1 MAKTPKT
8 HNPQFGK
15 GNKKHT
21 PDDSFKGRGT
31 ANSRGYNYKWQK
43 ARKAYLIANP
53 LCVSCEAKN
62 ILTEATVVDHIVPH
76 KGNMRL
82 FWDQSNWQP
91 LCKSCH
97 DKKTFSQD
105 IDRPAKKNNYNHKDI
120 GDDIIV

>member
-1 MAKTPKT
+1 MAKSPKIHTP
-8 HNPQFGK
+8 QYGK
-15 GNKKHT
+15 GSKRHQSKKEMAGYHS
-21 PDDSFKGRGT
+21 PDKDKLYGR
-31 ANSRGYNYKWQK
+31 RWKE
-43 ARKAYLIANP
+43 ARKHYLIAHP

-76 KGNMRL
+76 KGNKRL

-105 IDRPAKKNNYNHKDI
+105 IDRPNKKNNYNQI